1 MPFRYLGIPLVA
13 VKLRVRHYESLIS
26 KISDNIKA
34 WQAASL
40 SYAGRLELIHAM
52 IQGVV
57 CFWCSILPVPAAVID
72 QIYSLCRCFLW
83 NSKASL
89 VSWKDVCLPKC
100 EGGLGLKD
108 LKSWNS
114 GLLIKILWDIH
125 RKDTLWVQWIHH
137 EFLHSISI
145 WQRQAR
151 NDDSLLMKRMMLI
164 RDSMCEVRGSAE
176 VAMSLLESW
185 ANGPRFDVQVAYE
198 FFLPKGQVKEIIS
211 IYPALSP
218 PNLSPAQSNRVCNAL
233 ALLQSVA
240 SHRETRMS
248 FLNAQMPLYLYPLI
262 NTTWK
267 SKPFEYLRLTSLGV
281 IGALVKVG
289 DTQVISFLLSTEII
303 PLCLKT
309 METGSELS
317 KSVATFIV
325 QQILMDDVGLDY
337 VCTTAERF
345 FAVRQML
352 GNMVAALAQQPS
364 SRLLKYI
371 IRCYLR
377 LCDNQRAC
385 DALRG
390 CLPDM
395 LRDGTFSAALQED
408 ATTGRCLQQLLLKVH
423 GPRVA
428 PQAGGGS
435 NLMRGN

>member
-1 MPFRYLGIPLVA
+1 MAKLPQSPFMNSPSTGSSSSAPAPSTSRTQGNKDSNVQLVQ
-13 VKLRVRHYESLIS
+13 KLVLDLNNYNLRGNAL
-26 KISDNIKA
+26 
-34 WQAASL
+34 
-40 SYAGRLELIHAM
+40 LELSKMREQFQDFAP
-52 IQGVV
+52 
-57 CFWCSILPVPAAVID
+57 L
-72 QIYSLCRCFLW
+72 LW
-83 NSKASL
+83 NSPGTIAA
-89 VSWKDVCLPKC
+89 
-100 EGGLGLKD
+100 
-108 LKSWNS
+108 
-114 GLLIKILWDIH
+114 LL
-125 RKDTLWVQWIHH
+125 Q
-137 EFLHSISI
+137 
-145 WQRQAR
+145 
-151 NDDSLLMKRMMLI
+151 
-164 RDSMCEVRGSAE
+164 
-176 VAMSLLESW
+176 
-185 ANGPRFDVQVAYE
+185 
-198 FFLPKGQVKEIIS
+198 EIIS